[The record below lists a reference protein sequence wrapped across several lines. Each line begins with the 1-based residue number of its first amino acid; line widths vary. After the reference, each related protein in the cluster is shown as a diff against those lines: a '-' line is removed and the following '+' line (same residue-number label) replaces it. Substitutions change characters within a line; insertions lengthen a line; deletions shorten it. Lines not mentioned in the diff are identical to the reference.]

1 MRPKY
6 YLSSTIIHLYV
17 LAQYFGFLTL
27 KFANNKIVDMTLMAN
42 HEIYPFVQ
50 PNKKDVD
57 SNNKATK
64 DDVRTMYCDYLDM
77 QSMVHALM
85 ECMMKT
91 N

>member
-1 MRPKY
+1 MRLKY

-17 LAQYFGFLTL
+17 LAHYFIFLTL
-27 KFANNKIVDMTLMAN
+27 KFAINKIVDTTLMVD
-42 HEIYPFVQ
+42 HEIYPLVQ
-50 PNKKDVD
+50 PNKKDAY

-64 DDVRTMYCDYLDM
+64 DKARTMYCDYLDM
-77 QSMVHALM
+77 QSMVHAFM

>member
-6 YLSSTIIHLYV
+6 YLSSTIIRLYV
-17 LAQYFGFLTL
+17 LAQYFDFLTL
-27 KFANNKIVDMTLMAN
+27 KFSNNYIVDTTLMVD
-42 HEIYPFVQ
+42 HEIYLLVQ

-64 DDVRTMYCDYLDM
+64 DDARTMYCDYLDM
-77 QSMVHALM
+77 RSMAHALM

>member
-6 YLSSTIIHLYV
+6 YLSSTIIRLYV
-17 LAQYFGFLTL
+17 LAQYFDFLTL
-27 KFANNKIVDMTLMAN
+27 KFSNNYIVDTTLMVD
-42 HEIYPFVQ
+42 HEIYLLVQ

-57 SNNKATK
+57 SNNKAAK
-64 DDVRTMYCDYLDM
+64 DDARTMYCDYLDM
-77 QSMVHALM
+77 WSMVHALM